1 MTRTR
6 VAAIVA
12 ALCLAALVI
21 AWCGRRPAS
30 RTTYGRQLRK
40 SDLTA
45 AQIKYGIAPVPDPS
59 IVYQPAVVL
68 VGGGPEAVRSLSATG
83 LTWTIDAGAPHAGE
97 LVEGKI
103 MFLTG
108 RAVGRVLDV
117 RKDGGNLAVTLG
129 PVAITE
135 IIRKCDL
142 QYDPIPI
149 DFSEALR
156 YSVPDL
162 PGRVIP
168 APGSA
173 DARPWRGG
181 EPVVATVAFTADNPV
196 PDVSSLVNFTVAPIG
211 SGDGVGLHAS
221 SNGGGMKIEAEA
233 LIHLDQPQ
241 IVPRLRLDDDANL
254 VEATLTLT
262 GAAGLKMMFKAGTDV
277 GLKAN
282 VNGRLQASPDLS
294 IPIGGPL
301 PLAVTV
307 RQQILL
313 KTALGVRNATLSAT
327 GDYTFGGSFMVGYLG
342 KQWTLGGPIGF
353 TAKQTLMESA
363 AGISIAAS
371 GLDLSHQIKMIFGLG
386 AFGFA
391 TGPYFSLNTGV
402 GLFKGSDL
410 GTIQCKEATITVG
423 MSGGIGYLIPKPVT
437 DVINFILGTLR
448 IKYRVDG
455 EGGLSVREPLTI
467 INKTQTLPG
476 CGADKG

>member
-6 VAAIVA
+6 VAAVVA
-12 ALCLAALVI
+12 VLCLAALVV

-30 RTTYGRQLRK
+30 RTTYGRQLKK

-83 LTWTIDAGAPHAGE
+83 LTWTIDAGAPHVGD

-142 QYDPIPI
+142 RYDPIPI
-149 DFSEALR
+149 DFSEALE

-173 DARPWRGG
+173 EARPWRGG
-181 EPVVATVAFTADNPV
+181 EPALAHVAFTGADPV
-196 PDVSSLVNFTVAPIG
+196 PNVSNLVNFTVVPVR
-211 SGDGVGLHAS
+211 SSDGVGVRAT
-221 SNGGGMKIEAEA
+221 SNGGGMKLKAEA
-233 LIHLDQPQ
+233 LIHVAAPTL
-241 IVPRLRLDDDANL
+241 IPRLTLDSDANL

-262 GAAGLKMMFKAGTDV
+262 GAAGLRMMFEAGTDV

-282 VNGRLQASPDLS
+282 VKGRLQASPDLS

-307 RQQILL
+307 RQQIILG
-313 KTALGVRNATLSAT
+313 TAVGVRNATLSAT
-327 GDYTFGGSFMVGYLG
+327 GDYTFGGSFMIGYVG

-353 TAKQTLMESA
+353 TAKQSVLQSA

-371 GLDLSHQIKMIFGLG
+371 GLDLSHQIKMVFGLG
-386 AFGFA
+386 ALGFA